1 MFFPPRAIWRRSGY
15 IRNNLAMDSGFS
27 INRAKKETTMT
38 ALSGALQDL
47 NDLYFFA
54 AVVEHGGFSAAGR
67 ALGIP
72 KSRLSKRVAQL
83 EERLGVRL
91 LQRTTRRFVV
101 TEVGER
107 FYAHCR
113 AVLEEAQAAQDAVD
127 ELRAE
132 PRGVVRLSCPVSLAQ
147 TVLAYLLPDFLALY
161 PKMQVRVTSSDRRVD
176 VISEGYDL
184 AIRVRNKLDTDANLV
199 VRSFGHSATTLVA
212 SPSLLKTHGHPT
224 TPEELARLPALSMRE
239 HEGAQ
244 VWELV
249 DAKGAQVNVEVQ
261 ARLITG
267 DFAVLLESARRGLGV
282 ALLPEFVCAPAIG
295 AGELEV
301 VLPEWSVPQGIM
313 HFVYPSRR
321 GMLPGVRALVDFLAE
336 HLPET
341 TLLKHEQCKQRP
353 LGELPASG

>member
-1 MFFPPRAIWRRSGY
+1 
-15 IRNNLAMDSGFS
+15 
-27 INRAKKETTMT
+27 MT
-38 ALSGALQDL
+38 VLTGALQDL

-67 ALGIP
+67 ALGVP

-91 LQRTTRRFVV
+91 LQRTTRRFMV

-132 PRGVVRLSCPVSLAQ
+132 PRGLVRLSCPVSLTQ

-161 PKMQVRVTSSDRRVD
+161 PKMQVRLLSSDRRVD
-176 VISEGYDL
+176 VIGEGYDL
-184 AIRVRNKLDTDANLV
+184 AIRVRTKLDTDANLV
-199 VRSFGHSATTLVA
+199 MRSFGLARTQLVA
-212 SPSLLKTHGHPT
+212 SPALLDAQGRPSQ
-224 TPEELARLPALSMRE
+224 PDELARLPALSMRE

-244 VWELV
+244 VWELI
-249 DAKGAQVNVEVQ
+249 DADGKQSVVEVQ

-267 DFAVLLESARRGLGV
+267 DFAVLLEAARRGMGV
-282 ALLPEFVCAPAIG
+282 ALLPEPVCAPAISS
-295 AGELEV
+295 GELEV
-301 VLPEWSVPQGIM
+301 VLPDWSVPGGTM

-336 HLPET
+336 RLPAT
-341 TLLKHEQCKQRP
+341 TSLRHEQCKLRP
-353 LGELPASG
+353 LDDVPVSR